1 MFLEVEGECMLVFI
15 IENALPLLAFCKHKL
30 TPLYLQSASIHHM
43 GNCNTPIEHRSNCAV
58 TMALDTVG
66 DKWSLLILRDLMFTD
81 KRTYTDLQTSK
92 EGIATNIPAAR
103 LVSLEGAGII
113 RKEQDPE
120 NGRRHLF
127 FLTEKGIGLLPVVME
142 LMVWTAQFNKE
153 AVACADH
160 LNAYKKDRNAAL
172 KEREA
177 KLRKEHLKRK
187 ERVN

>member
-1 MFLEVEGECMLVFI
+1 
-15 IENALPLLAFCKHKL
+15 
-30 TPLYLQSASIHHM
+30 M

-58 TMALDTVG
+58 TMALDAVG

-81 KRTYTDLQTSK
+81 KRTYTELQSSE
-92 EGIATNIPAAR
+92 EGIATNILAAR

-120 NGRRHLF
+120 NARRNLF
-127 FLTEKGIGLLPVVME
+127 FLTEKGIGLFPVIME

-160 LNAYKKDRNAAL
+160 LSAYKKDRTAIL
-172 KEREA
+172 KEKEA
-177 KLRKEHLKRK
+177 KLRREHLKKK
-187 ERVN
+187 EKV